1 MFNKIKLNYYLFKRN
16 RIFILIL
23 FSFFN
28 NTYVLSNETKTDSL
42 NRLLKSSKGSDK
54 IDILNELITA
64 YDTISYIKSL
74 DYANQALE
82 LTRKYKSKEDI
93 AASLDKVGKIQ
104 FYLNDYDKSIS
115 YFFESLKIREESG
128 NKKTVPESYNNIGII
143 YLYLADYNKALEYLQ
158 KAWILSDSVE
168 DKTFLKKLFVN
179 LGIVYTQLDDY
190 NKSLEYYKKA
200 LNISKETSDNKI
212 QSVCLNN
219 IGIIYWYLEDYNK
232 CLEYY
237 LEALKINEE
246 IRDKWS
252 IANTSR
258 NIGEVYI
265 KLRDYNNSSLYLN
278 KGLKIAKD
286 INSKH
291 LIKDFYITFS
301 ELCYAKGDY
310 KKAYEYNKLFSEVKD
325 SIFTEE
331 TGKNI
336 AEMEVKFETEK
347 KDKEIMQQKKIR
359 NIYLIAF
366 VFFISAIIIILIQY
380 HKKNRAH
387 KFLVKK
393 NIDIINNEK
402 ELKIFREYINKQN
415 NTSATKVT
423 DDKKEEILCKLEQLF
438 ENDKIFKDFDLTI
451 IKLAKC
457 LSTNRSYLSKI
468 INDEFG
474 KSFSDFIN
482 EYKIKEAVHLLS
494 DPLKNSKLSIA
505 GIAKESG
512 FRSVSKFNPAF
523 KKFTGITPS
532 KFRNEATVKFRNEA
546 TV

>member
-1 MFNKIKLNYYLFKRN
+1 MATINRN
-16 RIFILIL
+16 RILLIL
-23 FSFFN
+23 LFSLFN
-28 NTYVLSNETKTDSL
+28 NTEVLCIETKADSL
-42 NRLLKSSKGSDK
+42 NRLLKTSEGTEK
-54 IDILNELITA
+54 IEILNELITA

-82 LTRKYKSKEDI
+82 LTRKYKSKEEV
-93 AASLDKVGKIQ
+93 AASLDRIGKIQ
-104 FYLNDYDKSIS
+104 FYLNDYDKSID
-115 YFFESLKIREESG
+115 YFLESLKIREKFG
-128 NKKTVPESYNNIGII
+128 NKKEVSESYNNIGVI
-143 YLYLADYNKALEYLQ
+143 YLHLANYNKTPEYLQ
-158 KAWILSDSVE
+158 KALKYLQKAWNISENVE
-168 DKTFLKKLFVN
+168 DKTFLKKLSVN
-179 LGIVYTQLDDY
+179 LGIVYTQLADY
-190 NKSLEYYKKA
+190 DKSLEYYKKA
-200 LNISKETSDNKI
+200 LNISKETSDNKM

-232 CLEYY
+232 SLVYY
-237 LEALKINEE
+237 LEALKINEK

-265 KLRDYNNSSLYLN
+265 KLLDYNNSSLYLN
-278 KGLKIAKD
+278 KGLKIAEE

-291 LIKDFYITFS
+291 LIKDLYVTFS
-301 ELCYAKGDY
+301 ELYYAKGDH
-310 KKAYEYNKLFSEVKD
+310 KKAYEYHKLYSKVKE

-336 AEMEVKFETEK
+336 AETEVKFETEK
-347 KDKEIMQQKKIR
+347 KEKEILQQKKIR

-366 VFFISAIIIILIQY
+366 VFFISAIITVFIEY
-380 HKKNRAH
+380 RKKNSAY

-393 NIDIINNEK
+393 NIDMINNEK
-402 ELKIFREYINKQN
+402 ELKNFKEYIITNKLN
-415 NTSATKVT
+415 NTSSTTVT
-423 DDKKEEILCKLEQLF
+423 DDKKEEILCKLKQLF

-451 IKLAKC
+451 IKLAKY

-474 KSFSDFIN
+474 KNFSDFSN
-482 EYKIKEAVHLLS
+482 EYKIKEAVYLLS
-494 DPLKNSKLSIA
+494 DPQTNSRLSIA

-532 KFRNEATVKFRNEA
+532 KFRNEATA
-546 TV
+546 